1 MKGRQRCSA
10 GGAERVRYLYKVLAE
25 AREKNDDAVSERP
38 TERWMQRQRESANSR
53 CRMKKKGKR
62 ENRRNRYNEQGGRRQ
77 MGRVRT
83 SKGGTWRERR

>member
-38 TERWMQRQRESANSR
+38 MERWMQRQRERALIR
-53 CRMKKKGKR
+53 DV
-62 ENRRNRYNEQGGRRQ
+62 E
-77 MGRVRT
+77 
-83 SKGGTWRERR
+83 